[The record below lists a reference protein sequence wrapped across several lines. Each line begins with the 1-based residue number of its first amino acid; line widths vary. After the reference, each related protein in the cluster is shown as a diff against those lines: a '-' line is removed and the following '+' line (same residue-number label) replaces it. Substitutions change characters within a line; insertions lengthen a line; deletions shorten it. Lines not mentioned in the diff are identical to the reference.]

1 MTEKKQYQAESITVL
16 KGLEAVRKRPAMY
29 IGGTGIDGLHH
40 LIFELV
46 DNSVDEAIS
55 GHCKEVEVILHI
67 DGTVTVSDDGRGIP
81 VGVHT
86 DRNVSAASIWTP
98 CPAANRAPK

>member
-1 MTEKKQYQAESITVL
+1 MNLPDKKTYDSSNIKILE
-16 KGLEAVRKRPAMY
+16 GLEAVRKRPAMY
-29 IGGTGIDGLHH
+29 IGGTGVDGLHH

-55 GHCKEVEVILHI
+55 GHCKEIEVILHI

-81 VGVHT
+81 VGMHT
-86 DRNVSAASIWTP
+86 DRNVSAS
-98 CPAANRAPK
+98 

>member
-1 MTEKKQYQAESITVL
+1 MNLPDKKTYDSSNIKILE
-16 KGLEAVRKRPAMY
+16 GLEAVRKRPAMY
-29 IGGTGIDGLHH
+29 IGGTGVDGLHH

-81 VGVHT
+81 VLSLIHIC
-86 DRNVSAASIWTP
+86 R
-98 CPAANRAPK
+98 CRRAI